1 MQGEGKRMRPTLY
14 PERREGRA
22 TMTAGSGES
31 QQAPYGRALWDAD
44 KKKALFAEVAKTTDL
59 AKSAGVLERT
69 EEGKSEATLRLYRRL
84 ARSRVDV
91 TVDGGGRLMEGVT
104 AASWHTVRAAVLHQ
118 LADEYR
124 SWRKVG
130 DKAADFAEAVNAA
143 KATRRAALLFDKVS
157 KMERPAREVRQSRSK
172 GRTLPAL
179 SWQEQVMAAST
190 PTQRP
195 FVALMW
201 ATGCRPA
208 EIERGVTVR
217 RVKGG
222 IEIEIPGAK
231 VTDTNGQPRR
241 KILIDAKSP
250 AGLHLGMALGA
261 NAEIEMSRK
270 AKRIGNDFADI
281 RRRTGLATVSA
292 YSFRHQVSADLK
304 AAGVDE
310 NAIAQVLGHASER
323 TQGRYGRPSKGRAG
337 GGIILDAIGSRPVR
351 TGRPAL
357 DGNQPSLD
365 G

>member
-1 MQGEGKRMRPTLY
+1 
-14 PERREGRA
+14 
-22 TMTAGSGES
+22 MTAGSGES
-31 QQAPYGRALWDAD
+31 QQAPYGRALWDAG
-44 KKKALFAEVAKTTDL
+44 KKSALFAEVAKTTGI
-59 AKSAGVLERT
+59 AKGAGVLERT

-118 LADEYR
+118 LAEEYR
-124 SWRKVG
+124 RWRKVG
-130 DKAADFAEAVNAA
+130 DKEPDFAKAVEAA
-143 KATRRAALLFDKVS
+143 KRARRAVLAFERVA
-157 KMERPAREVRQSRSK
+157 KMERPPREPAPSRSK

-179 SWQEQVMAAST
+179 SWQEQVMASAT
-190 PTQRP
+190 VKQKP
-195 FVALMW
+195 FIALMW

-217 RVKGG
+217 RVHGG

-231 VTDTNGQPRR
+231 VTATNGQPRR
-241 KILIDAKSP
+241 RILIDARSP
-250 AGLHLGMALGA
+250 AGMHLGIALGA
-261 NAEIEMSRK
+261 RQEIEMSRK

-281 RRRTGLATVSA
+281 RRRTGLAAVSA

-304 AAGVDE
+304 AAGVE
-310 NAIAQVLGHASER
+310 KNAIAQVLGHASER
-323 TQGRYGRPSKGRAG
+323 TQGRYGRPSRGQAG

-351 TGRPAL
+351 TGRPAP
-357 DGNQPSLD
+357 DSNQPSLD

>member
-1 MQGEGKRMRPTLY
+1 MRPTLY

-118 LADEYR
+118 LAEEYR
-124 SWRKVG
+124 RWRKVG
-130 DKAADFAEAVNAA
+130 DKEPDFAKAVEAA
-143 KATRRAALLFDKVS
+143 KRARRAVLAFERVA
-157 KMERPAREVRQSRSK
+157 KMERPPREPAPSRSK

-179 SWQEQVMAAST
+179 SWQEQVMASAT
-190 PTQRP
+190 VKQKP
-195 FVALMW
+195 FIALMW

-217 RVKGG
+217 RVHGG

-231 VTDTNGQPRR
+231 VTATNGQPRR
-241 KILIDAKSP
+241 RILIDARSP
-250 AGLHLGMALGA
+250 AGMHLGIALGA
-261 NAEIEMSRK
+261 RQEIEMSRK

-281 RRRTGLATVSA
+281 RRRTGLAAVSA

-304 AAGVDE
+304 AAGVE
-310 NAIAQVLGHASER
+310 KNAIAQVLGHASER
-323 TQGRYGRPSKGRAG
+323 TQGRYGRPSRGQAG

-351 TGRPAL
+351 TGRPAP
-357 DGNQPSLD
+357 DSNQPSLD